1 MALPQGLLVL
11 PLWLWCHLSECV
23 WGFFFLSVA
32 IDRGRCERQ
41 RAVNLLPPAW
51 GFLSLCAQTL
61 PRSGRPLG
69 DNAKY
74 TPNCPRNLGSRMS
87 YLDGWRGEAM
97 WLRHSSLISEWG
109 TGAGGPR
116 GAPSCWEEQCW
127 ERKREREGKA
137 GLCSSAVFVLP
148 AFFWFL
154 SLFSSLPLWPFV
166 FWSSC
171 GNQQGAIMCVSSKV
185 FKATS

>member
-1 MALPQGLLVL
+1 MRVRI
-11 PLWLWCHLSECV
+11 
-23 WGFFFLSVA
+23 FFIFLSVA

-69 DNAKY
+69 DYAKY

-87 YLDGWRGEAM
+87 YLDGWRGEAV

-116 GAPSCWEEQCW
+116 GAPSCWEEECW

-154 SLFSSLPLWPFV
+154 SLFSSLPLSLFISSSLAFCFLVFLWPFSTNRV
-166 FWSSC
+166 R
-171 GNQQGAIMCVSSKV
+171 
-185 FKATS
+185 